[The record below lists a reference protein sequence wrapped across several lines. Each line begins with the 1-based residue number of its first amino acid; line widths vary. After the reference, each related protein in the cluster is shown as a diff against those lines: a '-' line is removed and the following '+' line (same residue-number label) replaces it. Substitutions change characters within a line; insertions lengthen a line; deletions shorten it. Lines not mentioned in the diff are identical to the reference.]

1 MTGYVTPGDGTDR
14 ITEAIAAMREQGP
27 DMIICTAGMSV
38 DPDDNTPGAIRRS
51 GAEVVTYGAPVL
63 PGAMFMLAYYSENK
77 IPVMGLPG
85 CVMYARRTIFDIV
98 LPRIMTGELLEKK
111 DFDILGEG
119 GLCLNCEI
127 CTFPNCGF
135 GK

>member
-1 MTGYVTPGDGTDR
+1 MKVAVRYYRSHDS
-14 ITEAIAAMREQGP
+14 E
-27 DMIICTAGMSV
+27 GMV
-38 DPDDNTPGAIRRS
+38 VNDNFELIDKVEDCKKLFDKLEESLSASWDIMYEK
-51 GAEVVTYGAPVL
+51 AK
-63 PGAMFMLAYYSENK
+63 AYYEKNGCR

-85 CVMYARRTIFDIV
+85 CVMYSKRTVFDLI
-98 LPRIMTGELLEKK
+98 LPRVLAGDLI
-111 DFDILGEG
+111 DDIGCYGQG